1 MAEDANA
8 KIRVDIDTAA
18 ALASIKNLQR
28 QISSFHTSMAK
39 SGAAASAASMQLQQ
53 QLLNNINKTGQF
65 SATIKNVKTTTD
77 SFTNSLEKNKLSM
90 GEYFRYSGAS
100 TKTFGRLFR
109 TEFDT
114 INKVARERVKDL
126 QTQYIKMGRDANG
139 AMQAIAVRPLS
150 LDMKNLGTQTQI
162 AAQRQALLNQ
172 MLKQGSTNLLN
183 FGKNTQWAGRQ
194 LMVGFTIPLVMF
206 GAVASKTFMDL
217 EKQAIRFKRVY
228 GELFTTAEETDKA
241 IQDIRSLANEFTKYG
256 IAAAKTMEVAADIAA
271 MGRMGAD
278 LNAQVAETTRLAILG
293 GVEQAEALKATIALT
308 DAFGVSAQQLAGKI
322 DFLNAVE
329 NQTVT
334 AIEDLTIAIPKAG
347 PVVKQLGGSVE
358 DLAFFLTAMREGG
371 INASEGANALKSGL
385 ASLINPAEKSA
396 KFLSS
401 LGININGIVEANK
414 GNVKGIVVEFAKAL
428 DTLDPLNRAR
438 AIEQLFGKF
447 QFSRLSTLFQ
457 NVTREGNQ
465 ASRVLKL
472 ANATT
477 AELAI
482 LSERELKRVED
493 SPMFKF
499 QKAVEDIKVT
509 LVPLGEAFLKAVTP
523 VLEFG
528 TKVLEKFNE
537 LDAGAKQFVVGLTAI
552 AGVIGPVF
560 LMGFGLVANG
570 IANVIKGFVFF
581 KTAMNRASSASTQLG
596 IQTEYMTQQQLE
608 ASAVAASLD
617 QVHQKLRQTFTSE
630 AGAVNALTAAYR
642 RSIAAQTAMVG
653 GVIGRTRTPKRYA
666 SGVLSVP
673 GPKGAG
679 DVVPAMLSPGEAVI
693 PAKQAS
699 KYSGFISS
707 MISDNVPGFRFGL
720 NPFASMLKRARVG
733 TRMSSTDFS
742 QALTSGNK
750 KYQSGF
756 ATGTGDDFLTKY
768 GIPKNKQKALRTN
781 LEQVFLGLPPS
792 TSPQNR
798 PSYGFASASP
808 LQAILNT
815 ILFGKTGSRMSGAMN
830 PLSRA
835 LDRYGDISLIGKR
848 SLSSRSSAYAGDVL
862 LDYSRAPGARNKTFP
877 YSSAPMT
884 GGTQS
889 QLDAAR
895 FGTFGQ
901 PFGNIQTGP
910 NQFTTNRKPPYI
922 ETYTPGGFG
931 FNEIEKIITR
941 DRALA
946 AKLQAELK
954 AAGLGSVRVKA
965 PNFIQTLLSKIGLP
979 GYANGVF
986 SVPGPKGA
994 GDVVPSMLSPGE
1006 AVIPARQAQKYSALV
1021 QSMIA
1026 DNIPGFKDSNVK
1038 DKSGMV
1044 VKDVKLGSGTGAS
1057 PATAVNPSNVKA
1069 YTNATMFLSEQDNQ
1083 NLRAGKAGPE
1093 KLAASIRSGGALA
1106 TSPLI
1111 TEIVRSMG
1119 NSSQSQINKALKD
1132 PKLKKDL
1139 SSFATSFSS
1148 RLATEVAK
1156 SKVPITDA
1164 KFSALAEK
1172 IAREEAAL
1180 RGKKFA
1186 AATDEVFRRPTTYE
1200 DNTTQRIN
1208 DKGKARARGRAQMLA
1223 GVPSYRNQKT
1233 NYKATGAA
1241 LGLSGTLPSK
1251 PFMAH
1256 ITEPLKV
1263 SLAKFSG
1270 RLTATAEQS
1279 RNLLEAGKKIVYSK
1293 QDPSKKITVPANTTA
1308 KQAIAKLESETSK
1321 TNAKTVKEE
1330 TKTVKEKAKVVKQDS
1345 KTTKTK
1351 TATVKTEKQ
1360 TQAGAKRADAARKG
1374 WETRRAKATPAPTI
1388 NPDAPDSGRRGM
1400 GAGAVGMVA
1409 SAAVMGGSMLP
1420 GQIGKISQDLMMP
1433 VIAFSMIA
1441 PLLKNMSPVF
1451 LGLLA
1456 AAGALTAG
1464 IVNFAIAADRGRK
1477 EGIGLAEAMS
1487 LTNEKL
1493 VDLSKI
1499 TGTVSATEARQK
1511 EQADRLSAVN
1521 NAQVS
1526 DEADA
1531 ILESEFGQKFLE
1543 EAKKVL
1549 KAMPSPKI
1557 AAQAFASQLSSA
1569 VAQGVITTDQAKA
1582 LGEKIGQELE
1592 SKEFS
1597 IEVVAT
1603 INRLLGPRGEN
1614 LAKEPLKVLL
1624 DIQKIQQGQ
1633 IDTAFQTA
1641 SAGQGSPLNLATGA
1655 QGVIGAGI
1663 GVSGLLD
1670 YGAGKAANAAAK
1682 EAVDVATKQAA
1693 KTAGGI
1699 VARSLAKIG
1708 VGAAAS
1714 ATGIGAIA
1722 GIPLMVA
1729 GVAEVAF
1736 GGWQIYEA
1744 FAAAGKIQENNN
1756 RLNSMA
1762 LTLGMQQIVNNEQLL
1777 DSLNSQYDAKE
1788 AELEAQIAAE
1798 TNINRRK
1805 KLETEL
1811 NDIIAKRASD
1821 TSALNSANADVMA
1834 SVRES
1839 AKGLGLDELKS
1850 KALEQNKVTNAND
1863 IFKRD
1868 ATALAI
1874 EGISN
1879 LQNQDDLESQL
1890 ILSVSM
1896 GVIPA
1901 EVASLLALASQK
1913 NPQVGVEYMALV
1925 SSRGTAEANE
1935 ITELLVAGGVDQD
1948 GAKFPILLEYM
1959 QTGDIDAVAELV
1971 KLRAYGIEID
1981 LDVNGQER
1989 IDTAAKTLKDLED
2002 QPDVITVDIAAD
2014 IDSSKGDVYEKIMKE
2029 WQSQVGPEG
2038 VLSLPALSTVSLLV
2052 PEVTITKV
2060 NEYLA
2065 KKGIYSN
2072 MLTSEQKLALYSI
2085 PVAIDLANI
2094 DKGGNVPAPDVET
2107 PKPTGARKSD
2117 PLDSLL
2123 KSLQNV
2129 RKATIDAQGKTDE
2142 LFKLFE
2148 KGKNISVFKGIENQ
2162 LINLSSNLDFVNFI
2176 SNLDKAEQGLFFTM
2190 KKGNLVLT
2198 QRGRLTEK
2206 GFNAKAV
2213 GDFVLAQQKVVLS
2226 SQNELKARNLLIKA
2240 GYSYAEAVDLSRD
2253 AEIQAAFA
2261 SAAATKGKVK
2271 RKKAIED
2278 VTKALK
2284 QGLNA
2289 EKSIQTAEEKF
2300 AGLYDR
2306 IQDKLDADKSAIELK
2321 FKLDTAADDKIIED
2335 AQNKIAGIQYKI
2347 DDQEAGLT
2355 LISEKEEVINEKYD
2369 KRLEALD
2376 KIQSVN
2382 ESISQQ
2388 QKNQLSLADALS
2400 SGDIGAAA
2408 RAMQQIQEDFVNQ
2421 SSAKQKDLVE
2431 KSRQQ
2436 ELLKVSVSI
2445 NGELKTREQIEKTI
2459 KDLQKEIFELEEK
2472 SLEPAVE
2479 RNRLLTVARDAS
2491 IKSLDLE
2498 ADKWA
2503 ALETKINLAK
2513 TSVENY
2519 AKALVEA
2526 NALATG
2532 AVKEIESGNPPSSPV
2547 TPADDS
2553 KPAENTFKGTRP
2565 GPDRE
2570 GKKGE
2575 VWVGPEATWKHDG
2588 TKWNKISDVGR
2599 NNQKPTVSNTNT
2611 NTNTNTNIEKP
2622 NETPKLTKKQQA
2634 DILNSEK
2641 KRNTST
2647 IDSNIKSILVM
2658 QPALKKLQEEEKR
2671 LSGLVS
2677 NKASRAAI
2685 EAQQIKIKRSQDSIT
2700 ALQVQNTKLGNRN
2713 TVINKE
2719 LKDLGFNSGGFVSG
2733 PGTATSDSI
2742 PAMLSDGEYVIK
2754 AASVNKFG
2762 KSFLDN
2768 INAGVLPG
2776 YRLGGV
2782 VNASRLAQIADR
2794 KKKEKAAQNNA
2805 RAIIEDKKKTQS
2817 VIDKKKIE
2825 KSAKSQQELEKIKA
2839 KAERDRLYKGGG
2851 AQGFEAGF
2859 QGAMADFSE
2868 TGVGKFL
2875 GEAYSGSGAGNAIF
2889 RGLLAVLG
2897 VPAEIVGS
2905 VAKNAVDFAA
2915 KPSLPPALKMLN
2927 LADPIV
2933 KGTMNAFTG
2942 VLDPTKQTAS
2952 MFEQAGQSVIKNKMF
2967 GAGNKESDALARII
2981 AGSLNIFG
2989 DPAAYLGIGA
2999 AKAGIKA
3006 GVRSG
3011 AKSSKPLSQ
3020 SSQIALAGK
3029 AQLNAGKFSKAEDE
3043 IMRARAQ
3050 AIAMSQNMFKPQ
3062 LALLPGKKLRELTQG
3077 IRIGP
3082 QLRTEISGEE
3092 AMGILKTE
3100 LLKLR
3105 PGQTPIMRMGGED
3118 AVNVAESQYVQVY
3131 DLMTKK
3137 YSKVLKA
3144 ENVSNLSDF
3153 MNLVRRKGPGSAGNA
3168 PKTPGDID
3176 GTTKAINKAYA
3187 ERILKL
3193 DPEKGMIKYYRN
3205 SRQTDDFYGYASLD
3219 KNMAYSFHA
3228 GGNAAF
3234 RNQGQRFEVKVRP
3247 EEVGGL
3253 IGGDLSRSDEFM
3265 AILPK
3270 FIKDIPGRVTSVGPK
3285 APPNLPRWSSAPEA
3299 GRGYISGD
3307 SPWRF
3312 FRVLNQV
3319 NATGTIDDF
3328 FDLPDFASL
3337 LARYGKTKQDF
3348 GKTFARKYPGTTYGA
3363 STHFNT
3369 IKEMFAKDPLDPR
3382 KVGLDIAKLS
3392 DKSMGHFSHKEYLIK
3407 ALDSLQETIGQ
3418 KFMEYN
3424 DMPGFAMGGMVNPKY
3439 FNSGGF
3445 AMGTDTIPAMLTP
3458 GEFVVKK
3465 RAVENFGVD
3474 NLSAINSGT
3483 SLNDSVYNYSIN
3495 VNVKT
3500 DADASQ
3506 IAKTVMTQIK
3516 QIDSQRIRGV
3526 GLR

>member
-28 QISSFHTSMAK
+28 QISNFHTSMAK

-53 QLLNNINKTGQF
+53 QLLNNINRTGQF

-77 SFTNSLEKNKLSM
+77 SFTSSLEKNKLSM
-90 GEYFRYSGAS
+90 GEYFRYSGAA

-150 LDMKNLGTQTQI
+150 LDMRDLGTQTQI

-194 LMVGFTIPLVMF
+194 LMVGFTIPLVML
-206 GAVASKTFMDL
+206 GSVASKTFMDM

-228 GELFTTAEETDKA
+228 GELFTTTEETARALDEIKN
-241 IQDIRSLANEFTKYG
+241 LANEFTKYG
-256 IAAAKTMEVAADIAA
+256 IAVSKTMELAADIAA
-271 MGRMGAD
+271 TGKMGAN
-278 LNAQVAETTRLAILG
+278 LTAQVAEATRLAVLG
-293 GVEQAEALKATIALT
+293 GVEQQEALKATISLT
-308 DAFGVSAQQLAGKI
+308 DAFGVSARNLAGEI

-334 AIEDLTIAIPKAG
+334 SIEDLTIAIPKAG
-347 PVVKQLGGSVE
+347 PVVQQLGGDVQ
-358 DLAFFLTAMREGG
+358 DLTFFLTAMREGG

-385 ASLINPAEKSA
+385 ASMINPAEKSA
-396 KFLSS
+396 KFLES
-401 LGININGIVEANK
+401 LGINLKGIVEANK
-414 GNVKGIVVEFAKAL
+414 GDIKGIVIQFANAL

-447 QFSRLSTLFQ
+447 QFARLSTLFQ

-472 ANATT
+472 ANSTA

-482 LSERELKRVED
+482 LSERELKKVED

-528 TKVLEKFNE
+528 TKILEKFNE

-560 LMGFGLVANG
+560 LMGFGLIANG
-570 IANVIKGFVFF
+570 VANVIKGFVFF
-581 KTAMNRASSASTQLG
+581 KTAMNKASSASTQLG

-630 AGAVNALTAAYR
+630 AGAVDALTAAYR
-642 RSIAAQTAMVG
+642 RSIAAQTAMGG
-653 GVIGRTRTPKRYA
+653 GVIGRTRTPKKYA

-673 GPKGAG
+673 GPRGAG

-707 MISDNVPGFRFGL
+707 MISDNVPGFRFGR
-720 NPFASMLKRARVG
+720 NPFASILGRSNVG
-733 TRMSSTDFS
+733 VRMQSQAFS
-742 QALTSGNK
+742 QALASGNK

-756 ATGTGDDFLTKY
+756 ATGTGDDFLSKY
-768 GIPKNKQKALRTN
+768 GLNKPKQKQLRTK
-781 LEQVFLGLPPS
+781 LEQSVFGLPGS
-792 TSPQNR
+792 TSASQR
-798 PSYGFASASP
+798 PTYGFASSSP

-815 ILFGKTGSRMSGAMN
+815 LLFGKTGARASAAMN
-830 PLSRA
+830 PRSSK
-835 LDRYGDISLIGKR
+835 LDRYGDISLITKGSVAK
-848 SLSSRSSAYAGDVL
+848 RSSAYAGDIL
-862 LDYSRAPGARNKTFP
+862 LDYSRNKNL
-877 YSSAPMT
+877 SSSPAPMRGAT
-884 GGTQS
+884 TSQS
-889 QLDAAR
+889 QAAQ
-895 FGTFGQ
+895 FGRFGQ
-901 PFGNIQTGP
+901 PFGNIPTGG
-910 NQFTTNRKPPYI
+910 NSFTTNPKPPYI
-922 ETYTPGGFG
+922 ETYTPGGFA
-931 FNEIEKIITR
+931 FKEIDKIIAR
-941 DRALA
+941 NPAI
-946 AKLQAELK
+946 AKQLRAELK
-954 AAGLGSVRVKA
+954 EAGLGSVRVSGS
-965 PNFIQTLLSKIGLP
+965 NFAARLFKKIGIP
-979 GYANGVF
+979 GYKDGVF

-1006 AVIPARQAQKYSALV
+1006 AVIPARQAKKYSALV
-1021 QSMIA
+1021 HSMIA
-1026 DNIPGFKDSNVK
+1026 DNVPGFEKSNVK

-1044 VKDVKLGSGTGAS
+1044 VKDVKLSSTTGAP
-1057 PATAVNPSNVKA
+1057 PASSLNSSNVKA
-1069 YTNATMFLSEQDNQ
+1069 YTNATMFLPSEDNEA
-1083 NLRAGKAGPE
+1083 LRAGKADPA
-1093 KLAASIRSGGALA
+1093 KLAASLRSGGALA
-1106 TSPLI
+1106 ASPFI

-1119 NSSQSQINKALKD
+1119 FSSQAEIDKALKD
-1132 PKLKKDL
+1132 PKIRKDL
-1139 SSFATSFSS
+1139 TTFANNFSS
-1148 RLATEVAK
+1148 RLANEVAS
-1156 SKVPITDA
+1156 SKGPMTDA
-1164 KFSALAEK
+1164 KFAKISDK
-1172 IAREEAAL
+1172 IAKEEAAK
-1180 RGKKFA
+1180 RGPAFA
-1186 AATDEVFRRPTTYE
+1186 KATQQVLTRITTFE
-1200 DNTTQRIN
+1200 DKSVERIN
-1208 DKGKARARGRAQMLA
+1208 KEGKARARGRSQVFANI
-1223 GVPSYRNQKT
+1223 PSYKNKKDS
-1233 NYKATGAA
+1233 YVGTGKA
-1241 LGLSGTLPSK
+1241 LGLSGAMPARAV
-1251 PFMAH
+1251 MAH
-1256 ITEPLKV
+1256 VTDPIKV
-1263 SLAKFSG
+1263 ALSKLAASG
-1270 RLTATAEQS
+1270 PLTATAQQAKK
-1279 RNLLEAGKKIVYSK
+1279 LLDAGKKIVYREG
-1293 QDPSKKITVPANTTA
+1293 DASKKITVPGNTTA

-1330 TKTVKEKAKVVKQDS
+1330 SKTVKEKAKVVKEDA

-1351 TATVKTEKQ
+1351 AATVKVEKQ
-1360 TQAGAKRADAARKG
+1360 TQAGAKRADAAKKG
-1374 WETRRAKATPAPTI
+1374 WETRRAKATPTPTI
-1388 NPDAPDSGRRGM
+1388 DPNAPESGRRGM
-1400 GAGAVGMVA
+1400 GIGTAGMVA

-1420 GQIGKISQDLMMP
+1420 GQIGKVSQDLMMP
-1433 VIAFSMIA
+1433 VMAISMIA

-1464 IVNFAIAADRGRK
+1464 IINFAIAADRGRK
-1477 EGIGLAEAMS
+1477 EGISLAQAMT

-1493 VDLSKI
+1493 IELSKI
-1499 TGTVSATEARQK
+1499 TGTVSATEMRQK
-1511 EQADRLSAVN
+1511 EQADRISAVN

-1526 DEADA
+1526 NEADVL
-1531 ILESEFGQKFLE
+1531 LESEFGQKFLE
-1543 EAKKVL
+1543 EAKNVSRN
-1549 KAMPSPKI
+1549 MPSPKI

-1582 LGEKIGQELE
+1582 LGEKIGQELD

-1603 INRLLGPRGEN
+1603 INKLLGPRGEN
-1614 LAKEPLKVLL
+1614 LGKEPLKVLL
-1624 DIQKIQQGQ
+1624 EIQKIQQGQ
-1633 IDTAFQTA
+1633 IDTAFQAA
-1641 SAGQGSPLNLATGA
+1641 SSGQQSLFSPETLLPGSVGA
-1655 QGVIGAGI
+1655 ALSAKGVVDFA
-1663 GVSGLLD
+1663 
-1670 YGAGKAANAAAK
+1670 AGKAANTAAK
-1682 EAVDVATKQAA
+1682 IAADVAVKQTA
-1693 KTAGGI
+1693 KVAGGLA
-1699 VARSLAKIG
+1699 VGALAKIG

-1714 ATGIGAIA
+1714 ATGAGAFV
-1722 GIPLMVA
+1722 GIPLMIA
-1729 GVAEVAF
+1729 GIAEI
-1736 GGWQIYEA
+1736 GIGSWQIYEA
-1744 FAAAGKIQENNN
+1744 FAAAGKIQEENN

-1762 LTLGMQQIVNNEQLL
+1762 LTMGMQQIINNEQLL

-1798 TNINRRK
+1798 TNLGRRK
-1805 KLETEL
+1805 KLESEL
-1811 NDIIAKRASD
+1811 NDLIAKRASD

-1868 ATALAI
+1868 ATAGAI
-1874 EGISN
+1874 EGISK
-1879 LQNQDDLESQL
+1879 LQNQDDLEAQL
-1890 ILSVSM
+1890 LLSVSM
-1896 GVIPA
+1896 GVIPT
-1901 EVASLLALASQK
+1901 EIASLLALASQE

-1935 ITELLVAGGVDQD
+1935 ITALLAAGGVDKD
-1948 GAKFPILLEYM
+1948 GTKFPILLEYM
-1959 QTGDIDAVAELV
+1959 QTGDIDAVAELI
-1971 KLRAYGIEID
+1971 KLRTYGIEID

-1989 IDTAAKTLKDLED
+1989 IDAAAKTLKDLED

-2029 WQSQVGPEG
+2029 WQSQVGPDG

-2052 PEVTITKV
+2052 PEVTITQV

-2072 MLTSEQKLALYSI
+2072 MLTTEQKLALYSI
-2085 PVAIDLANI
+2085 PVAIELADI
-2094 DKGGNVPAPDVET
+2094 DKGGNVPKVEEET
-2107 PKPTGARKSD
+2107 PKPTGTRKAD
-2117 PLDSLL
+2117 PLDNLL

-2148 KGKNISVFKGIENQ
+2148 KGKNISVFRGIENQ
-2162 LINLSSNLDFVNFI
+2162 LLNLSSNLDFINFI
-2176 SNLDKAEQGLFFTM
+2176 SGLDKAEQALFFTM
-2190 KKGNLVLT
+2190 EKGNLVLT
-2198 QRGRLTEK
+2198 KRGLLTEK

-2261 SAAATKGKVK
+2261 SAAATKGKVA

-2284 QGLNA
+2284 QGLDA
-2289 EKSIQTAEEKF
+2289 EKSVQTAEEKF

-2306 IQDKLDADKSAIELK
+2306 IQDKLDADRSAIELK

-2335 AQNKIAGIQYKI
+2335 AQNKIAAIQYKI

-2355 LISEKEEVINEKYD
+2355 LISDKEGVINEKYD

-2388 QKNQLSLADALS
+2388 QRNQLSLADALS

-2408 RAMQQIQEDFVNQ
+2408 RAMQQIQEDFVGQ
-2421 SSAKQKDLVE
+2421 SSAKQKDLIE
-2431 KSRQQ
+2431 KARQQ

-2479 RNRLLTVARDAS
+2479 RNRLLTIARDAS

-2599 NNQKPTVSNTNT
+2599 NNQKPPVQNTNT
-2611 NTNTNTNIEKP
+2611 NTNTGNPDKV
-2622 NETPKLTKKQQA
+2622 TKKEQA
-2634 DILNSEK
+2634 D
-2641 KRNTST
+2641 
-2647 IDSNIKSILVM
+2647 
-2658 QPALKKLQEEEKR
+2658 ALKRQVAANEKLIGDQLAIIR
-2671 LSGLVS
+2671 GVTAGLVTAGDRLG
-2677 NKASRAAI
+2677 KAKNAMAKAPPLTVNPTARKAI
-2685 EAQQIKIKRSQDSIT
+2685 EAELTAAQKAYDKLLSDRDIASGKANKFTKDNAGLKKQIS
-2700 ALQVQNTKLGNRN
+2700 
-2713 TVINKE
+2713 
-2719 LKDLGFNSGGFVSG
+2719 DLGFRSGGFVSG
-2733 PGTATSDSI
+2733 PGTATSDSV
-2742 PAMLSDGEYVIK
+2742 PAMLSNGEYVIN
-2754 AASVNKFG
+2754 ASSVNKFG
-2762 KSFLDN
+2762 EEVFDRLNS
-2768 INAGVLPG
+2768 GQLPKF
-2776 YRLGGV
+2776 RLGGLV
-2782 VNASRLAQIADR
+2782 ADGGSKR
-2794 KKKEKAAQNNA
+2794 KPQPKNLKPSGPFQN
-2805 RAIIEDKKKTQS
+2805 
-2817 VIDKKKIE
+2817 
-2825 KSAKSQQELEKIKA
+2825 
-2839 KAERDRLYKGGG
+2839 
-2851 AQGFEAGF
+2851 FEAGF
-2859 QGAMADFSE
+2859 QSVMAKVAENPIIKSIGEFINGDHLGGKLARGAI
-2868 TGVGKFL
+2868 GVL
-2875 GEAYSGSGAGNAIF
+2875 ST
-2889 RGLLAVLG
+2889 
-2897 VPAEIVGS
+2897 PAEIMGAI
-2905 VAKNAVDFAA
+2905 AKNIVDTKAA
-2915 KPSLPPALKMLN
+2915 TASKIKKGNIAGAAGRLVAGIASNIPKAL
-2927 LADPIV
+2927 V
-2933 KGTMNAFTG
+2933 EGTANAFAGT
-2942 VLDPTKQTAS
+2942 LDPSKAQPS
-2952 MFEQAGQSVIKNKMF
+2952 MFEKAAKSAIENNFFNAKTDPEM
-2967 GAGNKESDALARII
+2967 ASLARII
-2981 AGSLNIFG
+2981 GGTLNLAG
-2989 DPAAYLGIGA
+2989 DPLTYIGVGA
-2999 AKAGIKA
+2999 ASKAAKLGRKMPENALLKTEGNISLSEFTDAYMMKQGRRPIA
-3006 GVRSG
+3006 FEGQLPKQDFSG
-3011 AKSSKPLSQ
+3011 LSQ
-3020 SSQIALAGK
+3020 SGTKIVPTTPQGLLEEAIGGTSSIIKKIKLNAMLNNFKNNKIGKNEIRLLDNMGSAMVRKTDEAYNLDGLSTVIRSLSGDRGAGRIVSSRTSQLLNIIEKNKAKNYETLPGGGGTDIADPSKISAIHSTSHEIVRDKKGNIILRPAGEYLSNTSRGSVHFSLEDTVKSHLYGQWANTNKKIVSPLSDMMKNNGMPYNINSTDTWWMRNPGESLKISNAAVVSPYTDLGKYTEELVQRGLFTPKPNNMMPPEMVVDKINKEVLHMLPIGTAGQSTSFWDDIALK
-3029 AQLNAGKFSKAEDE
+3029 AAKELVGTNTTPRRLEQWSLNDANFESSLRNLADSLKVRRG
-3043 IMRARAQ
+3043 IH
-3050 AIAMSQNMFKPQ
+3050 SQSPVESLEQ
-3062 LALLPGKKLRELTQG
+3062 YG
-3077 IRIGP
+3077 
-3082 QLRTEISGEE
+3082 
-3092 AMGILKTE
+3092 LK
-3100 LLKLR
+3100 
-3105 PGQTPIMRMGGED
+3105 
-3118 AVNVAESQYVQVY
+3118 
-3131 DLMTKK
+3131 
-3137 YSKVLKA
+3137 
-3144 ENVSNLSDF
+3144 NLSWLDSAAAMRF
-3153 MNLVRRKGPGSAGNA
+3153 AALKGQIQG
-3168 PKTPGDID
+3168 
-3176 GTTKAINKAYA
+3176 
-3187 ERILKL
+3187 RV
-3193 DPEKGMIKYYRN
+3193 
-3205 SRQTDDFYGYASLD
+3205 GY
-3219 KNMAYSFHA
+3219 
-3228 GGNAAF
+3228 
-3234 RNQGQRFEVKVRP
+3234 
-3247 EEVGGL
+3247 
-3253 IGGDLSRSDEFM
+3253 RSDF
-3265 AILPK
+3265 
-3270 FIKDIPGRVTSVGPK
+3270 
-3285 APPNLPRWSSAPEA
+3285 SADE
-3299 GRGYISGD
+3299 
-3307 SPWRF
+3307 
-3312 FRVLNQV
+3312 N
-3319 NATGTIDDF
+3319 
-3328 FDLPDFASL
+3328 
-3337 LARYGKTKQDF
+3337 
-3348 GKTFARKYPGTTYGA
+3348 
-3363 STHFNT
+3363 
-3369 IKEMFAKDPLDPR
+3369 M
-3382 KVGLDIAKLS
+3382 
-3392 DKSMGHFSHKEYLIK
+3392 
-3407 ALDSLQETIGQ
+3407 
-3418 KFMEYN
+3418 
-3424 DMPGFAMGGMVNPKY
+3424 FAMGGLVKPKY
-3439 FNSGGF
+3439 FNAGGMVNKYAMGGKVKPKYFNAGGF
-3445 AMGTDTIPAMLTP
+3445 AMGTDTIPSMLTP

-3500 DADASQ
+3500 DANANQ
-3506 IAKTVMTQIK
+3506 IAQTVMTQIK

-3526 GLR
+3526 GLQ